1 MPSPNQLKV
10 LIGCL
15 LAGLFVLLSLSIF
28 SLTRS
33 QREIHRSETDAEG
46 PQSDA
51 AGFNFYGI
59 SHDTVLS
66 RHLRQALAQQ
76 LGYDAI
82 THRAPLDFTIIDPE
96 FTRNILPRV
105 HRNHVALNPA
115 FGGRREHT
123 VTVLTYRRAQQKGAP
138 FKYIKLVFD
147 QQTGKPLH
155 LVVQPADDDPGIFA
169 ALQTKYGP
177 PTTVKPS
184 QDGDEVMIWRRR
196 HEILAGVSIRRR
208 GGRID
213 RQLHFFFL
221 ANIEHRV
228 MQEREAAEAR
238 RRDADSA
245 SRRAF

>member
-15 LAGLFVLLSLSIF
+15 LAGLLVLLSLSLF

-33 QREIHRSETDAEG
+33 QREIHRSETDAAG
-46 PQSDA
+46 PDA

-66 RHLRQALAQQ
+66 RNLRQALAQQ

-96 FTRNILPRV
+96 FTRTILPRV

-115 FGGRREHT
+115 FGGRREHA

-169 ALQTKYGP
+169 TLQTKYGP
-177 PTTVKPS
+177 PTAVKHS
-184 QDGDEVMIWRRR
+184 QDGDEVMIWSRPN
-196 HEILAGVSIRRR
+196 ETLAGVSIRRR

-228 MQEREAAEAR
+228 MQEREAAETR
-238 RRDADSA
+238 RRQADTA

>member
-1 MPSPNQLKV
+1 MPSPKQMKTI
-10 LIGCL
+10 IGCL
-15 LAGLFVLLSLSIF
+15 LAGLLVLLSLSIF

-33 QREIHRSETDAEG
+33 QREIQRSEADAVETG
-46 PQSDA
+46 A
-51 AGFNFYGI
+51 TGFNFYGI
-59 SHDTVLS
+59 SRDTVLN
-66 RHLRQALAQQ
+66 RNLRQSLEQQ

-82 THRAPLDFTIIDPE
+82 THRAPLDLTIIDPE
-96 FTRNILPRV
+96 FTRAILPRV

-115 FGGRREHT
+115 FGGRREHA

-138 FKYIKLVFD
+138 FRYIKLVFD

-155 LVVQPADDDPGIFA
+155 LVIQPADDDQGIFD

-177 PTTVKPS
+177 PTSVKHS
-184 QDGDEVMIWRRR
+184 RDGDEVMIWRKPD
-196 HEILAGVSIRRR
+196 ETLAGVSIRRR

-221 ANIEHRV
+221 TNIEHRV

-238 RRDADSA
+238 RRQADKA